1 MEKFGF
7 LPETHHFVANLC
19 IFGHCLSAPLDFFR
33 FDISV
38 VKFNARSFG
47 EIKNGGQR
55 AIFRDFEAFLIFDP

>member
-1 MEKFGF
+1 MEKFG
-7 LPETHHFVANLC
+7 LSPETHHFVANVG
-19 IFGHCLSAPLDFFR
+19 IFVGGLGAPLDFFR